1 MRGAI
6 LAATA
11 ALLCSAGVVHAGTLA
26 DVRERGTL
34 NCGVSEGLR
43 GFSEQDDSGAWVGFD
58 VDFCKAVAAAV
69 LGDGGKVEYVSL
81 SAEDRFAALADGK
94 IDLLSRNST
103 WTMTRDLEQ
112 GLEFA
117 GVSYYDGQGFMI
129 PALFGATSPLQL
141 DGATICLVSGTTTE
155 ANLTAYFEAAGL
167 SVSVLAFD
175 ERPEARAAYEAGQC
189 DGYTADRSALAAE
202 RSLLAVPEDHVILK
216 DVISKE
222 PLGPVT
228 RDGDQEWTS
237 LVRWTLL
244 ALIDAEERGLDA
256 AAVAGAKAD
265 EARRVG
271 APAVAAFGLDAD
283 WLIDVMAAVGNYA
296 EIFDRHLGE
305 DTPMQLSRGVN
316 ALWNQGGLLYAPPMP

>member
-1 MRGAI
+1 MRHSI
-6 LAATA
+6 LTA
-11 ALLCSAGVVHAGTLA
+11 AAVLLLSAGAVHAGTLD

-43 GFSEQDDSGAWVGFD
+43 GFSERDETGAWAGFD

-69 LGDGGKVEYVSL
+69 LGDAEKVEYVSL
-81 SAEDRFAALADGK
+81 SAETRFGALTDK
-94 IDLLSRNST
+94 RIDLLSRNST
-103 WTMTRDLEQ
+103 WTMARDLEQ

-117 GVSYYDGQGFMI
+117 GVSYYDGQGFLI
-129 PALFGATSPLQL
+129 PTLFGAISPLEL
-141 DGATICLVSGTTTE
+141 DGATVCLVSGTTTE
-155 ANLTAYFEAAGL
+155 ANVTAYFEAAGM
-167 SVSVLAFD
+167 SVSVLPFD

-189 DGYTADRSALAAE
+189 DAYTADRSALAAE

-237 LVRWTLL
+237 LVRWTLF
-244 ALIDAEERGLDA
+244 ALIDAEERGLDSA
-256 AAVAGAKAD
+256 SMSGAKAD
-265 EARRVG
+265 EARRIG
-271 APAVAAFGLDAD
+271 APAVAAFGLEED
-283 WLIDVMAAVGNYA
+283 WLVNVLAAVGNYA
-296 EIFDRHLGE
+296 EIFEGHLGE